1 MCKVPR
7 SSSAQAGRPTVGIG
21 CTAAL
26 RSLSPKHGPHRCHV
40 AVWAPSHATHYR
52 ITMTKGARSREEED
66 TAVSA
71 LILYSM
77 AESIG
82 PGVAP
87 AAVTSALAD
96 VGLVGACACLFTCVH
111 YFLYVVWKGCRPVRG
126 FARAW
131 ICICLGVLPA
141 LCMGCMLLT
150 CPMAATPGSWNAS
163 GEGPLDHIESRVTV
177 ADAAGPLSHL
187 LTDPAAPPV
196 LCLPGVCGPS
206 SSSPVPLCPS

>member
-111 YFLYVVWKGCRPVRG
+111 CVCTLSGRVVGLCVDLRVRG
-126 FARAW
+126 FAYAW
-131 ICICLGVLPA
+131 VF
-141 LCMGCMLLT
+141 
-150 CPMAATPGSWNAS
+150 CPHCVW
-163 GEGPLDHIESRVTV
+163 
-177 ADAAGPLSHL
+177 DACS
-187 LTDPAAPPV
+187 
-196 LCLPGVCGPS
+196 
-206 SSSPVPLCPS
+206 